1 MDGQE
6 NSDNGISEQIPATNE
21 LNESEAR
28 IRAIT
33 NSIHDAILMMDF
45 NGIITFWNLAA
56 ERILGYSEEEAIG
69 QNLHNL
75 IAPSKYHEVYKAAL
89 PMFQQTG
96 PGGAI
101 GKTLD
106 LEACRKNNTEIN
118 IQMSLSAI
126 HMSDGWHSVGIIQDT
141 TDRKLAEDLLK
152 ESETRLIA
160 AQKMAHVG
168 NWELNL
174 NTKKMWASEE
184 AFNIYGI
191 AYNAQYI
198 SLELTRKSVLLEY
211 REKLD
216 NALHDLIAQ
225 NGNYNIEFKIK
236 NLKTGQLHFIHS
248 IGNLILDDDGKAS
261 KVIGTIQDITDNKLK
276 EEKIINLSF
285 RDQLTG
291 LYNRRF
297 YEE

>member
-1 MDGQE
+1 MTGQE
-6 NSDNGISEQIPATNE
+6 TSDNGISKQIPATNE

-33 NSIHDAILMMDF
+33 NSIHDAILMMDS
-45 NGIITFWNLAA
+45 NGIITFWNPAA

-75 IAPSKYHEVYKAAL
+75 IAPSKYHKVCKAAL
-89 PMFQQTG
+89 PMFQQIG
-96 PGGAI
+96 QGGAI

-106 LEACRKNNTEIN
+106 LEACRKNNAEIN
-118 IQMSLSAI
+118 IQMSLSAV
-126 HMSDGWHSVGIIQDT
+126 HMSDGWYSVGIIRNT

-191 AYNAQYI
+191 AYNGII
-198 SLELTRKSVLLEY
+198 SLELTRKSVLPEY
-211 REKLD
+211 HEKLD

-225 NGNYNIEFKIK
+225 NGNYNI
-236 NLKTGQLHFIHS
+236 
-248 IGNLILDDDGKAS
+248 
-261 KVIGTIQDITDNKLK
+261 
-276 EEKIINLSF
+276 
-285 RDQLTG
+285 
-291 LYNRRF
+291 
-297 YEE
+297 